1 MLSTDR
7 QWAPACF
14 WHTFPSHLRLTVCSP
29 LFLFFLFSF
38 LGVHP
43 SWVSCCRRGDAITGR
58 PSSLEARR
66 TGWGWP
72 AARLTETAQ
81 WGRTTCH
88 GVCSVC
94 QHHRGKCEK
103 TSYTS
108 IPLESPSTFALFC
121 LSSCRYQ
128 LLHRNIRSSVFVTE
142 VPERV
147 GTLLDY
153 QCGRLA
159 FYNAQS
165 GQLLGSFSQ
174 NFTEPCHA
182 VLALEMAGS
191 LAISMVPE
199 VPEFTGHR

>member
-1 MLSTDR
+1 MVFAVCAST
-7 QWAPACF
+7 
-14 WHTFPSHLRLTVCSP
+14 
-29 LFLFFLFSF
+29 
-38 LGVHP
+38 
-43 SWVSCCRRGDAITGR
+43 I
-58 PSSLEARR
+58 
-66 TGWGWP
+66 
-72 AARLTETAQ
+72 
-81 WGRTTCH
+81 
-88 GVCSVC
+88 GVCV
-94 QHHRGKCEK
+94 KK
-103 TSYTS
+103 TSYTYS
-108 IPLESPSTFALFC
+108 PLGSPSTFALFC

-153 QCGRLA
+153 QCGHLA

-199 VPEFTGHR
+199 VPEFTRDR